1 MWSGLLWAFVAATA
15 GFQIVSVWQEHQLG
29 SSTKNPDDRSGAPTL
44 LPGLQFRV
52 VAAVCAGVVPL
63 LAAYGTG
70 TAGLAL
76 MIIPVLVVA
85 AHVLSGQ
92 GPLAASATI
101 IGAVLP
107 AIAAASVVFA
117 VRVDLW
123 AGLFLVVAVSIYD
136 AGSFL
141 LGAEAGSRWEGPAAG
156 MIGALAVTFTM
167 AAFHPSPFDG
177 ATAWI
182 AGVVVALMCPL
193 GQILAGIF
201 LPTPDARVPALRRLD
216 GYLVAGPAFLVCAAA
231 ASL

>member
-1 MWSGLLWAFVAATA
+1 MWSGFLWALVAAIA
-15 GFQIVSVWQEHQLG
+15 GFQIVSAWQEHQSVSDTD
-29 SSTKNPDDRSGAPTL
+29 SSGNRNGQADL
-44 LPGLQFRV
+44 VPGFQFRV
-52 VAAVCAGVVPL
+52 VAAVCAGAVPL

-76 MIIPVLVVA
+76 IVVPVLAVS

-92 GPLAASATI
+92 SPFAASATI
-101 IGAVLP
+101 IGSVLP
-107 AIAAASVVFA
+107 AIAATAVVFA
-117 VRVDLW
+117 VRIDLW
-123 AGLFLVVAVSIYD
+123 AGLFLVAAVSIYD

-141 LGAEAGSRWEGPAAG
+141 LGAEAGSRWEGPVAG

-182 AGVVVALMCPL
+182 AGVVVALTCPL
-193 GQILAGIF
+193 GQILAGVF
-201 LPTPDARVPALRRLD
+201 LPAPDARAPGLRRLD
-216 GYLVAGPAFLVCAAA
+216 SYLVAGPAFLACAAA